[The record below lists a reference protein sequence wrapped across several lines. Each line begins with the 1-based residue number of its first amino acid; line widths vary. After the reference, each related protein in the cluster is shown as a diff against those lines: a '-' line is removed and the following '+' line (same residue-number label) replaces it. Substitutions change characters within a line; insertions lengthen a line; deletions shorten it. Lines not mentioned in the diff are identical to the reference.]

1 MNKFSL
7 ELKNKVVNDY
17 NQGLILN
24 LDTYLREIGI
34 ARSTFYVWLKK
45 YNNQDAIRFIDITD
59 KINNSQSCITLKI
72 KDVELILD
80 NNYNEELLL
89 RVINSLRLI

>member
-7 ELKNKVVNDY
+7 ELKNKVFNDY

-34 ARSTFYVWLKK
+34 ARSTFYAWLKK